1 MRVNTQVKGN
11 WSKAI
16 KVMTKFKEIKAGIK
30 MDECGEEM
38 LQAIIN
44 ATPVD
49 TGELV
54 FGWDMKVK
62 MTDHGKEAVITNKSH
77 SEYPELLYGLEYGH
91 GTNNG
96 GYVKATHFV
105 EKSMKKVSPTLEN
118 LLGGAIKDAVK

>member
-1 MRVNTQVKGN
+1 MQVNTKVKGN

-16 KVMTKFKEIKAGIK
+16 KVMAKYKEIKAGLK

-44 ATPVD
+44 KTPVD

-54 FGWDMKVK
+54 SSWDMKVK
-62 MTDHGKEAVITNKSH
+62 VTDHGKEVSITNQSH
-77 SEYPELLYGLEYGH
+77 QEYPELLYGLEYGH

-96 GYVKATHFV
+96 GYVKGTHFV
-105 EKSMKKVSPTLEN
+105 ENAMKKVSPTLEN
-118 LLGGAIKDAVK
+118 LLGGAIKDAIK